1 VIPEEDYFS
10 ADLMLEAVHEKETE
24 MLAKRAPTTKTVD
37 ALIATVTASPYY
49 AENTLIRNGDHFFW
63 ETIDGIPC
71 GYSPRLSMEGRNA
84 TISNDYDVVMAESTF
99 TTSYSLK
106 SGSPGNQ
113 DVFLIQPYYGI
124 DTSFT
129 EQYYTEANQI
139 ADALGGNATTYRTVN
154 ATIDKIADAI
164 EQKTSVWQI
173 SRIWII
179 RNCNMRGSHHQEF

>member
-1 VIPEEDYFS
+1 
-10 ADLMLEAVHEKETE
+10 
-24 MLAKRAPTTKTVD
+24 
-37 ALIATVTASPYY
+37 
-49 AENTLIRNGDHFFW
+49 
-63 ETIDGIPC
+63 
-71 GYSPRLSMEGRNA
+71 MEGRNA
-84 TISNDYDVVMAESTF
+84 TISNDYDVAMAESTF

-164 EQKTSVWQI
+164 EKGAVVMFDSHGDTDYISGEDYTTKANTSYICLQTNNGLTSEDYEVAQ
-173 SRIWII
+173 
-179 RNCNMRGSHHQEF
+179 GTFGE